1 MSVSRRRFLQSTVVA
16 SAAAATCG
24 IANAAGL
31 TDSAG
36 FGMPISDRTRRIID
50 MATVESRR
58 LSHQYVGSE
67 HLLLAIARESEES
80 ESYWLN
86 ELCLSH
92 EDIQC
97 TVECLIPRETQG
109 VLNAPQSENLKSIF
123 SEAVRVAIELKADAI
138 EPEHLLL
145 GLVDT
150 IGTKAVEVLEEMWF
164 ERGVFREVAHQSLN
178 RLA

>member
-1 MSVSRRRFLQSTVVA
+1 M
-16 SAAAATCG
+16 
-24 IANAAGL
+24 
-31 TDSAG
+31 
-36 FGMPISDRTRRIID
+36 
-50 MATVESRR
+50 
-58 LSHQYVGSE
+58 
-67 HLLLAIARESEES
+67 
-80 ESYWLN
+80 
-86 ELCLSH
+86 
-92 EDIQC
+92 
-97 TVECLIPRETQG
+97 
-109 VLNAPQSENLKSIF
+109 LNAPQSENLKSIF